1 MTTFRLIKLCWMVV
15 GRGSLH
21 NVRINFSGLS
31 AVSPLSTFSLM
42 TSNLAG
48 VNYELFAWEEAGGWR
63 GRTQL
68 WRPGH
73 LTMDIRLVF
82 LNLSPALS

>member
-1 MTTFRLIKLCWMVV
+1 
-15 GRGSLH
+15 
-21 NVRINFSGLS
+21 
-31 AVSPLSTFSLM
+31 M

-82 LNLSPALS
+82 LNLSPALRS

>member
-1 MTTFRLIKLCWMVV
+1 
-15 GRGSLH
+15 
-21 NVRINFSGLS
+21 
-31 AVSPLSTFSLM
+31 M

-63 GRTQL
+63 GRTRL

-73 LTMDIRLVF
+73 LTMDIRVVF
-82 LNLSPALS
+82 LNLSPVLSLIQVRIEMIQRLGTCQPNGAPQ